1 MMVDQILSKE
11 PGFNYFTA
19 DKGLFQC
26 THVLHNPHTGSKIAL
41 IVNNLGGTSNLELAV
56 MANAA
61 IRYLGEWV
69 VVMMSGW
76 W

>member
-1 MMVDQILSKE
+1 MVDQILSKE

-26 THVLHNPHTGSKIAL
+26 TPALHKPPPHTGSKIAL

-61 IRYLGEWV
+61 IRYLGEYT
-69 VVMMSGW
+69 SST
-76 W
+76 